1 MTRSVL
7 ISLLILLA
15 FLQEMSGQEAAL
27 TISGHFEETPFVEFA
42 AAVEEQT
49 GTTLYYRASWVRDLR
64 VSLSGRDLSLAT
76 VLDSILGPAGLHY
89 YLDDW
94 NHLFLTDSVTLLA
107 GLPDYEGINETTPP
121 AEGEQADMGE
131 RKLTSAEQNYI
142 DGRKVR
148 VLEEIHVGSA
158 DRAIPGR
165 NALISGQIHD
175 EESGEPLVGVTVYM
189 KAIKKGASTA
199 ADGRFNFLIAPGSY
213 GVECQSM
220 GMESLQFTLVVHSA
234 GELELDMRRTLIPL
248 DEVVVTAGRHDN
260 VSGSQMGYERLNYNV
275 LKQVPLLMGERD
287 ILNVVKLLPGVQ
299 SVGEGSSGFN
309 VRGSGADQNMI
320 YINKVPV
327 YNSAHLFGFFT
338 AINPEIVKDF
348 SLYKSN
354 LPASFGGRLA
364 SFFDIQTKQGNMKH
378 LSARA
383 GISLVS
389 AYAAVEGPLKK
400 DKSSIA
406 LSLRSTY
413 SDWILSL
420 MEDPQLRNSEAGFYD
435 ASGVYTL
442 KASDKTRLK
451 VFGYLSRDRFKLGT
465 VNEYSYGNS
474 GAAVDVR
481 HRFNQQING
490 NFALIYS
497 RYQFK
502 NQDTQILTAGYEQ
515 DSYIQHYEL
524 KSDFEWL
531 SLGRH
536 KLTFGGSGI
545 YYRLDR
551 GIIEP
556 YGSTSLR
563 ESLDLGLENG
573 VETALYLADEL
584 TMTDRL
590 SIYVGLRF
598 SSFFALGPSEVR
610 TYTPGMPLMEENIVD
625 TLSFGRGELS
635 KAYAGLE
642 PRLNL
647 RYLLNDQ
654 SSLKFSYN
662 RGYQYLFMLSNTVA
676 MAPTDQWKLVDYH
689 IAPQFLDQLS
699 AGYYLDLPGVGLST
713 SVELYHKWGHQIV
726 EYRDGASFT
735 ESPYVESTTLQGEQ
749 KAYGVETMIRRDAGG
764 LNGWLSYTW
773 SRSFMLVD
781 LAETGEQI
789 NGGNPYP
796 SNFDRPHNLSLV
808 LNYKRGRRV
817 SLSGNLVYMTGRPS
831 TYPVSVYYEYG
842 VPYIHYSER
851 NKYRIPDYFRIDISM
866 NIEGSLKKHKRFHS
880 YWMLGVYNL
889 TGRTNAY
896 SVYFQN
902 ESGLIRGYKLSIFSQ
917 PILTVSWNVRLGN
930 YVSE

>member
-1 MTRSVL
+1 MIRSALIGLLVL
-7 ISLLILLA
+7 SS
-15 FLQEMSGQEAAL
+15 FLQGLSGQEAGP
-27 TISGHFEETPFVEFA
+27 TFSGHFEEASFAEFA
-42 AAVEEQT
+42 AAVEAQT
-49 GTTLYYRASWVRDLR
+49 GTTFYYRVSWVLDLH
-64 VSLSGRDLSLAT
+64 VSLSGRDLSLLA
-76 VLDSILGPAGLHY
+76 VLDSILGPAGLNY

-94 NHLFLTDSVTLLA
+94 NHLFLSDSATLIA
-107 GLPDYEGINETTPP
+107 GLPEYEGVKETTRSEEEDPM
-121 AEGEQADMGE
+121 DSVE
-131 RKLTSAEQNYI
+131 RELTSAEQNYI
-142 DGRKVR
+142 DGRRVR
-148 VLEEIHVGSA
+148 VLEEIRVGSA
-158 DRAIPGR
+158 DRLQPGR
-165 NALISGQIHD
+165 KALINGQIHD
-175 EESGEPLVGVTVYM
+175 EESGEPLVGVTVYIES
-189 KAIKKGASTA
+189 IKKGASTN
-199 ADGRFNFLIAPGSY
+199 ADGLFNLLLAPGSY

-220 GMESLQFTLVVHSA
+220 GMESLQFTLLVQSG
-234 GELELDMRRTLIPL
+234 GEVELDMRRTLIAL
-248 DEVVVTAGRHDN
+248 DEVVVTAGRQDN

-275 LKQVPLLMGERD
+275 LKQVPLVMGERD

-309 VRGSGADQNMI
+309 VRGSSADQNMI
-320 YINKVPV
+320 YINKVPI
-327 YNSAHLFGFFT
+327 YNSSHLFGFFT
-338 AINPEIVKDF
+338 AISPEIVKDF

-364 SFFDIQTKQGNMKH
+364 SFFDIQTKQGNMKR

-389 AYAAVEGPLKK
+389 AYGAVEGPLKK

-442 KASDKTRLK
+442 RASDRTRLK

-502 NQDTQILTAGYEQ
+502 NQDTQILSSAYEQ

-551 GIIEP
+551 GTIEP

-563 ESLDLGLENG
+563 EPLDLGLENG

-584 TMTDRL
+584 TLTDRL
-590 SIYVGLRF
+590 SIYAGLRF
-598 SSFFALGPSEVR
+598 SSFFSLGPSEVR
-610 TYTPGMPLMEENIVD
+610 TYTPGMPSVEENVND
-625 TLSFGRGELS
+625 TLNFGRGELS

-654 SSLKFSYN
+654 ASLKFSYN
-662 RGYQYLFMLSNTVA
+662 RGYQYLFILSNTVA
-676 MAPTDQWKLVDYH
+676 MAPTDQWKLCDYH
-689 IAPQFLDQLS
+689 IAPQYLDQLS
-699 AGYYLDLPGVGLST
+699 AGYYMDFPGIGLSS
-713 SVELYHKWGHQIV
+713 SVELYRKWGHDIV
-726 EYRDGASFT
+726 EYRDGASFR
-735 ESPYVESTTLQGEQ
+735 ESPYVESVTLQGEQ
-749 KAYGVETMIRRDAGG
+749 SAYGVETMIRRDAGG
-764 LNGWLSYTW
+764 LNGWLSYTYA
-773 SRSFMLVD
+773 RSYMQVD
-781 LAETGEQI
+781 LGETGEQI
-789 NGGNPYP
+789 NGGKPYP

-851 NKYRIPDYFRIDISM
+851 NKYRIPDYFRIDVSM
-866 NIEGSLKKHKRFHS
+866 NIEGSLKKYKRFHS
-880 YWMLGVYNL
+880 FWMIGVYNL

-917 PILTVSWNVRLGN
+917 PIVTLSWNVRLGN
-930 YVSE
+930 YVRE

>member
-1 MTRSVL
+1 MRRKAL
-7 ISLLILLA
+7 ISLLVLLCS
-15 FLQEMSGQEAAL
+15 LHKLSGQTEEL
-27 TISGHFEETPFVEFA
+27 TFSGHFEKTPFVEFA
-42 AAVEEQT
+42 AAMEAQT
-49 GTTLYYRASWVRDLR
+49 GTIFYYRASWVKDLS
-64 VSLSGRDLSLAT
+64 VSLSGQELSLLT
-76 VLDSILGPAGLHY
+76 VLDSILGLAGLHY
-89 YLDDW
+89 YLDEW
-94 NHLFLTDSVTLLA
+94 NHLFLTDNITLID
-107 GLPDYEGINETTPP
+107 GLPQYEGVKEMTLP
-121 AEGEQADMGE
+121 GEQEQLETGE
-131 RKLTSAEQNYI
+131 GGLTSAEQNYI
-142 DGRKVR
+142 DGRRVR
-148 VLEEIHVGSA
+148 VLDVIHVGSA

-165 NALISGQIHD
+165 KALINGQIYD
-175 EESGEPLVGVTVYM
+175 TESGEPLVGVTVYM
-189 KAIKKGASTA
+189 EAINKGASTA
-199 ADGRFNFLIAPGSY
+199 ADGRFNFLLSPGTY
-213 GVECQSM
+213 GVVCQSM
-220 GMESLQFTLVVHSA
+220 GMESLQFTMVVHSG

-248 DEVVVTAGRHDN
+248 DEVVVTAGRHDH
-260 VSGSQMGYERLNYNV
+260 VSGNQMGYERLNYSV
-275 LKQVPLLMGERD
+275 LKQVPLVMGEKD

-299 SVGEGSSGFN
+299 SVGEGSAGFN

-338 AINPEIVKDF
+338 AISPEIVKDF

-364 SFFDIQTKQGNMKH
+364 SFFDIQTKQGNMKR

-442 KASDKTRLK
+442 KASDRTRLK
-451 VFGYLSRDRFKLGT
+451 VFGYLSRDRFKLGA
-465 VNEYSYGNS
+465 VNEYAYGNS

-490 NFALIYS
+490 NLALIYS
-497 RYQFK
+497 RYQFS
-502 NQDTQILTAGYEQ
+502 NQDTQIQTAGYEQ

-551 GIIEP
+551 GTIKP
-556 YGSTSLR
+556 YGATSLR
-563 ESLDLGLENG
+563 EPMELGLENG

-584 TMTDRL
+584 TLTDRL
-590 SIYVGLRF
+590 SIYAGLRF
-598 SSFFALGPSEVR
+598 SSFFSLGPSEVR
-610 TYTPGMPLMEENIVD
+610 TYTPGMPRVEENIND

-635 KAYAGLE
+635 RAYAGLE

-647 RYLLNDQ
+647 RFLLNER

-662 RGYQYLFMLSNTVA
+662 RGYQYLFVLSNTVA
-676 MAPTDQWKLVDYH
+676 MAPTDQWKLSDYN

-699 AGYYLDLPGVGLST
+699 AGYYKDFPELGLST
-713 SVELYHKWGHQIV
+713 SVELYSKWGHQIV

-735 ESPYVESTTLQGEQ
+735 ENPHVESATLQGEQ

-764 LNGWLSYTW
+764 LNGWLSYTY
-773 SRSFMLVD
+773 SRSYMQVD
-781 LAETGEQI
+781 MEETGEQI
-789 NGGNPYP
+789 NGGKPYP

-851 NKYRIPDYFRIDISM
+851 NKYRIPDYFRIDVSM

-880 YWMLGVYNL
+880 FWMIGVYNL
-889 TGRTNAY
+889 TGRNNAY

-917 PILTVSWNVRLGN
+917 PILTLSWNVRLGN
-930 YVSE
+930 YASE